1 MSFYNYYRNIAQIY
15 GGEIMKIAIGCDH
28 NALVLKNAIV
38 DLLAEKKVEYTDF
51 GTFTEEP
58 VDYPDIAKKV
68 ALAIAEGKFER
79 GILIC
84 GTGLGMAMAADKVRG
99 IRAAACCNVY
109 QAERAIKS
117 NNAQILTLGAQ
128 VTGIEL
134 AKLLVIAWLNSEF
147 QGGRSERKVKKII
160 EIEQENFN

>member
-1 MSFYNYYRNIAQIY
+1 MR
-15 GGEIMKIAIGCDH
+15 GENNMKIAIGCDH
-28 NALVLKNAIV
+28 NALDMKNAIIE
-38 DLLAEKKVEYTDF
+38 LLTEKEVEYTDF
-51 GTFTEEP
+51 GVFSKDP
-58 VDYPDIAKKV
+58 VDYPDIAKEV
-68 ALAIAEGKFER
+68 AYAISEGKFER

-84 GTGLGMAMAADKVRG
+84 GTGLGMAMAADKVKG

-117 NNAQILTLGAQ
+117 NNAQIMTLGAQ

-147 QGGRSERKVKKII
+147 QGGRSERKVQKIM
-160 EIEQENFN
+160 EIEKENFN